1 MATPAPSSTARPTPP
16 WWCAT
21 AAARLAL
28 VGGAAACV
36 LLAHLG
42 SAPLWDDDEPKN
54 TACTVSMLARGDW
67 VVPRFNEALRS
78 DKPPL
83 VNWIQLAG
91 FAVCGVNETGAR
103 LGSALLTVGT
113 AILVADIATRL
124 FPALPWVGLWSGLA
138 LGTCVWSAVAGR
150 AATPDA
156 SLCFCTTLALW
167 IFVAARSWPQPAA
180 GRMPPWPSA
189 AVGLALGA
197 AVLAKG
203 PVGFVLPVAALGA
216 FAWWQALAG
225 SRPTPRAVCRG
236 AGVAWAGMHPLVI
249 GAAAVVVAGPWY
261 ALVWQRT
268 NGAWIRDFLLTH
280 NVGRFAAPME
290 GHWGPPFYY
299 LLALAV
305 GLFPWSVVAGIAL
318 ADAAGCLR
326 RGHDATPLR
335 LLAAWAGVWVGCFS
349 ISGTKLPGY
358 VWPAYPAAA
367 ILLGWF
373 LERWRLGLATWS
385 DRWMPVA
392 WAVLAT
398 AGAGIAVGLPILGA
412 AGGAAGRWPVLVA
425 LGAIGMV
432 PIAAAALARA
442 GQVRGDRSAALGWLA
457 GGGGLTV
464 ALVAALGVAEVGH
477 ATGVR
482 ALVDSAEESRG
493 AAARRHA
500 APIAWSS
507 YRCSVPSLV
516 FYSGAAARGERVARL
531 AEPHEAKRFLAARP
545 QTHVVVPA
553 GELAELL
560 AAAPPGYRVLNRA
573 RALAGYRELVLVG
586 PGDERDRESLAGMP
600 TEARVR

>member
-1 MATPAPSSTARPTPP
+1 MANPASSSAGGPPP
-16 WWCAT
+16 WWGAT
-21 AAARLAL
+21 SAARRAL
-28 VGGAAACV
+28 VGGAAAVV
-36 LLAHLG
+36 LLVNLG

-103 LGSALLTVGT
+103 LGSAVVTLGT
-113 AILVADIATRL
+113 ALLVADIATRL

-138 LGTCVWSAVAGR
+138 LGTCAWSAVAGR

-156 SLCFCTTLALW
+156 VLCFCTTLALW
-167 IFVAARSWPQPAA
+167 IFVAARSWPEAAA
-180 GRMPPWPSA
+180 GRTRAWTSA
-189 AVGLALGA
+189 AIGLALGA

-225 SRPTPRAVCRG
+225 SQPTPRAVCRG
-236 AGVAWAGMHPLVI
+236 AGVAWTGVRPLVV
-249 GAAAVVVAGPWY
+249 AAAALLVAGPWY

-268 NGAWIRDFLLTH
+268 NGAWVRDFLLTH

-299 LLALAV
+299 LIALVV
-305 GLFPWSVVAGIAL
+305 GLFPWSVVAGVAL

-326 RGHDATPLR
+326 RGHDAAPLR
-335 LLAAWAGVWVGCFS
+335 LLVAWAGVWIGCFS

-367 ILLGWF
+367 IVLGWF
-373 LERWRLGLATWS
+373 LERWRLGLAGWS

-392 WAVLAT
+392 WATLAT
-398 AGAGIAVGLPILGA
+398 AGACIAVGLPVIGA
-412 AGGAAGRWPVLVA
+412 AGGAAGRWPVLLS
-425 LGAIGMV
+425 LGAIGLV
-432 PIAAAALARA
+432 PIIAAVAARA
-442 GQVRGDRSAALGWLA
+442 AQMRGDRSTALGWLA
-457 GGGGLTV
+457 GCGSLTV
-464 ALVAALGVAEVGH
+464 ALAAGFAAPQAGR

-482 ALVDSAEESRG
+482 ELV
-493 AAARRHA
+493 AAFEGRRHA
-500 APIAWSS
+500 QADRHDAPVVWSS
-507 YRCSVPSLV
+507 YRCSVPTLV
-516 FYSGAAARGERVARL
+516 FYTGAAARGERVARL
-531 AEPHEAKRFLAARP
+531 AKPHEAERFLEKRP
-545 QTHVVVPA
+545 QAHVVVPA

-560 AAAPPGYRVLNRA
+560 AVAPPGHRVLARA

-586 PGDERDRESLAGMP
+586 PADDRGRASLAERP
-600 TEARVR
+600 TEPRLQ